1 MQPGE
6 LEQLRDRSYGGRM
19 LLLSLAGAAGAML
32 LTWFMHELI
41 HSSHHELDETK
52 RAHLVDF
59 VRLQR
64 EESSV
69 RKDRLPARPSALE
82 APPAPATPQ
91 AEYRQSETILEVS
104 ETVMLDDL
112 GSEIQI
118 GGLGFDSSD
127 GEYLPIV
134 KIAPIY
140 PQRALIKGIEGECVV
155 MYTVTASGSTR
166 DVVVVENMCTD
177 RVFHKSS
184 IAAAKKFKYK
194 PRIID
199 GEAVEVHRVTNRFI
213 YEVAYQTDEKK

>member
-6 LEQLRDRSYGGRM
+6 LEQLQDRSYGGRM
-19 LLLSLAGAAGAML
+19 LLLALAGAAVALL

-69 RKDRLPARPSALE
+69 RKDRLPERPTAAE

-91 AEYRQSETILEVS
+91 AESRESEMTLEVS
-104 ETVMLDDL
+104 DTVLLDNLGGDL
-112 GSEIQI
+112 QI

-134 KIAPIY
+134 KIAPVY
-140 PQRALIKGIEGECVV
+140 PQRALLKGIEGECVV
-155 MYTVTASGSTR
+155 MYTVTTNGSTR
-166 DVVVVENMCTD
+166 DVVVLEQMCTD
-177 RVFHKSS
+177 KVFHKSS

-213 YEVAYQTDEKK
+213 YELAYQTDEKK